1 MRGLAAEP
9 PRIPAFEHE
18 PPSLAADT
26 SWDGTMIAKTLA
38 TTNEIIFWDL
48 NILRA

>member
-18 PPSLAADT
+18 PPALAADT